1 MQELER
7 RRWIEGA
14 LFFAAFVAS
23 VPLANWFV
31 GSVGTTCVPNGPC
44 LIPVAPGLDAPSGVL
59 IVGFALVM
67 RDLVQRR
74 LGVWWSI
81 AAILLG
87 TVFSATFATPALVI
101 ASAAA
106 FLLSELA
113 DLGVY
118 TPLQRRGLVMAV
130 VASSALGLVVDSVV
144 FLYLAFGDLSYLG
157 GQIVGKSWMV
167 LLAIPLIS
175 RLRAR
180 DERLGLAAA

>member
-1 MQELER
+1 MQDLEK

-14 LFFAAFVAS
+14 LFFVAFVAS

-31 GSVGTTCVPNGPC
+31 GSVGVTCVPNGPC

-59 IVGFALVM
+59 IVGFALVI

-81 AAILLG
+81 AAILIG
-87 TVFSATFATPALVI
+87 TALSATFAAPALVV

-118 TPLQRRGLVMAV
+118 TPLQRRGLVIAV

-144 FLYLAFGDLSYLG
+144 FLYLAFGDLNFLA

-167 LLAIPLIS
+167 LVAIPLIS